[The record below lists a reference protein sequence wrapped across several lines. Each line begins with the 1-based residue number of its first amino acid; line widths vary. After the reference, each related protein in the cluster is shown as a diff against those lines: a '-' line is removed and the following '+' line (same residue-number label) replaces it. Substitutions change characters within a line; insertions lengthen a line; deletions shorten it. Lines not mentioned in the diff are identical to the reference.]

1 MILLHI
7 AVPFSQQQLLKRLS
21 FSPLYS
27 LASFVE
33 GKMPIGVWVYLWAF
47 YLVPLSC
54 ISVFVP
60 VPYCLDDCSFLIL
73 SEVRKVDSS
82 SSILQVMVLLHLHNK
97 ATLSGGLL
105 FPIYPVSSA
114 LPRSLWE

>member
-1 MILLHI
+1 MLTEETAFVPLHI
-7 AVPFSQQQLLKRLS
+7 LD
-21 FSPLYS
+21 
-27 LASFVE
+27 SFV
-33 GKMPIGVWVYLWAF
+33 KTKVPIGVWVYLWAF

-54 ISVFVP
+54 IPVFVP
-60 VPYCLDDCSFLIL
+60 VPYCLDDCSFVIL

-82 SSILQVMVLLHLHNK
+82 SSILQVMVLLHLYNK
-97 ATLSGGLL
+97 AILSGGLL